1 MPTHHPTAAQPA
13 FRRHGWSTVRTAFVS
28 IVAGLTLMATMG
40 FSTPDHDELIAALA
54 DAHRQILVA
63 APDAALA
70 AGAAQAAIER
80 PAFGVTPGPD
90 TLIRGGTNYD
100 WAKLVLLYG
109 EFPMTD
115 SNVTVITRWMRQ
127 ENYVDSW
134 WNRNNP
140 LNNGWGS
147 GGGGGTG
154 RYVDLVDAAANAAEA
169 LRTLPRYREIVATLQ
184 ASAPTDQVERAIWFS
199 GWATG
204 MYNNGTHWSYSEV
217 PVVTAPPSA
226 WGR

>member
-1 MPTHHPTAAQPA
+1 MPTHHRSTARPA

-28 IVAGLTLMATMG
+28 VIGGLTVMATLG
-40 FSTPDHDELIAALA
+40 FSTPSDAELLAAVA
-54 DAHRQILVA
+54 DAHAQEVVA
-63 APDAALA
+63 VPEATVEAAA
-70 AGAAQAAIER
+70 ATVAER
-80 PAFGVTPGPD
+80 PAFDATPGYE
-90 TLIRGGTNYD
+90 TLISSGTNYD
-100 WAKLVLLYG
+100 WAKLVLLMG
-109 EFPMTD
+109 EFPMTE
-115 SNVTVITRWMRQ
+115 SNVTVMTRWMRQ

-169 LRTLPRYREIVATLQ
+169 LRALPRYDGIVAALE
-184 ASAPTDQVERAIWFS
+184 ASAPTAELERAIWFS

-204 MYNNGTHWSYSEV
+204 MYNNGAHWSYVEV
-217 PVVTAPPSA
+217 PVVAAPPSA